1 MKLENRKEIKMK
13 YRVWYQSSTYCYV
26 DIEAESEDEANEIAN
41 HMDGGDFISTDDG
54 DWGYLNT
61 EEL

>member
-1 MKLENRKEIKMK
+1 MK

-26 DIEAESEDEANEIAN
+26 DIEAESKDEANSIAE
-41 HMDGGDFISTDDG
+41 HMDGGEFISTDDG
-54 DWGYLNT
+54 CWGYLNT